1 MVRAIH
7 GEPKKPAL
15 GAAPSYA
22 EMEAIAIDGL
32 DKVDSLILQLAGIEA
47 VRDGGA
53 RFATEDFLAS
63 VAD

>member
-1 MVRAIH
+1 
-7 GEPKKPAL
+7 
-15 GAAPSYA
+15 
-22 EMEAIAIDGL
+22 MEAIAIDGL
-32 DKVDSLILQLAGIEA
+32 DKVDSLILQLARIEA